1 MLSDDEFINRVWNK
15 YDLYSQNTKNTNN
28 FFNKNISKRNKYIL
42 LLKSVIT
49 FFISILSTV
58 GIVYA
63 TISSYNYIQ
72 QYGTT
77 NFSTNQNYDYNQ
89 NMIYDTDSH
98 LYYKKITTYEE
109 YKVAKKI
116 WNNIIDMQ
124 ITDFNEYFIIVLAGE
139 NYNTTNLYI
148 SNIYNTDS
156 EICIELKKKD
166 TWSEDNTVIFSKI
179 NKNMNRENIK
189 IKNIPNELTPT
200 SNYKNFD
207 QLTADY
213 SIEEALSDN
222 CIVID
227 KNHNIISDN
236 KNQFYDFINNCNNEK
251 SDFIRL
257 YICQVT
263 RTIIYDIES
272 TGTKINTVSKILS
285 NNSTTYYNTGTSI
298 IKISIPQSAGG
309 GYTYKLLDE
318 IGNSIIICSIN
329 E

>member
-1 MLSDDEFINRVWNK
+1 M
-15 YDLYSQNTKNTNN
+15 
-28 FFNKNISKRNKYIL
+28 
-42 LLKSVIT
+42 
-49 FFISILSTV
+49 
-58 GIVYA
+58 
-63 TISSYNYIQ
+63 
-72 QYGTT
+72 
-77 NFSTNQNYDYNQ
+77 
-89 NMIYDTDSH
+89 
-98 LYYKKITTYEE
+98 
-109 YKVAKKI
+109 
-116 WNNIIDMQ
+116 
-124 ITDFNEYFIIVLAGE
+124 
-139 NYNTTNLYI
+139 
-148 SNIYNTDS
+148 
-156 EICIELKKKD
+156 
-166 TWSEDNTVIFSKI
+166 
-179 NKNMNRENIK
+179 
-189 IKNIPNELTPT
+189 
-200 SNYKNFD
+200 
-207 QLTADY
+207 TADY

-236 KNQFYDFINNCNNEK
+236 KNQFYDFINNCNNKK